1 MTQSAATQPDSPRD
15 ATDGPVARSA
25 VVTNRYRDSVALM
38 RMAAAAAEIGGVQSV
53 AVVMATEANLLDAAT
68 KGFAVDSD
76 SLGVTPTANDVFIGV
91 IGQDRACALALAAVS
106 EDLAGTRASTPAAG
120 TSGGSQ
126 PEAAASISS
135 AFQRVGGSAEA
146 HSSLDGGL
154 VSVAVISVPAAFAAS
169 EARKALAL
177 GMHVMLFSDNVGL
190 DDECDLKQL
199 AAQRG
204 LLLMGPDCGTAMIN
218 GVPLGFANVVRRGSV
233 TVIGASGTGMQE
245 VMAHLHRLGSG
256 VRQAIGCGGRD
267 LHLRV
272 GGSTM
277 IQALRLAEADGEV
290 EAVVLVS
297 KPPDPAVL
305 KAVAE
310 AARPLIA
317 RGVPVILSATG
328 LHHGDL
334 AETGLHVADSLEDAA
349 RIAFG
354 LASAGP
360 GVSLATATASALIP
374 TAGALI
380 TTAGAPVVMTG
391 QGETRVVGAFSGGT
405 LKTEFVHLLRDLP
418 ANVRVHA
425 VDFGDDEYTKGRPH
439 PMIDPGVRDREVI
452 RALGDPAVAVVHF
465 DVVLGFGAAS
475 DPIGGLLK
483 QLVVM
488 PSDRS
493 SLLCAHVLGTEL
505 DPQGRDGVV
514 RRLTD
519 AGVNVFDT
527 NAQAANFIRSA
538 VTGPA
543 REGHGS

>member
-1 MTQSAATQPDSPRD
+1 MTQSATTQPDSPRD
-15 ATDGPVARSA
+15 AMDGPVARSA

-53 AVVMATEANLLDAAT
+53 AVVMATEANLIDAAT

-126 PEAAASISS
+126 SEAAASITS
-135 AFQRVGGSAEA
+135 AFQRAGSSAEA
-146 HSSLDGGL
+146 DPSLDAGS
-154 VSVAVISVPAAFAAS
+154 VSVAVISVPASFAAS

-177 GMHVMLFSDNVGL
+177 GMHVMLFSDNVEL

-277 IQALRLAEADGEV
+277 IQALRLAETDGEV

-310 AARPLIA
+310 AARPLIT

-354 LASAGP
+354 LASAAP
-360 GVSLATATASALIP
+360 GVSLATATASEPIA
-374 TAGALI
+374 TAGAP
-380 TTAGAPVVMTG
+380 AGAPVVMTG

-493 SLLCAHVLGTEL
+493 TLLCAHVLGTEL

-519 AGVNVFDT
+519 AGVKVFDT

>member
-1 MTQSAATQPDSPRD
+1 MTQSAATQPDSPVD
-15 ATDGPVARSA
+15 ATDGPVARST

-91 IGQDRACALALAAVS
+91 IGEDRACALALAVVS
-106 EDLAGTRASTPAAG
+106 EDLAGSRASTPAAG

-126 PEAAASISS
+126 TEAAASISS
-135 AFQRVGGSAEA
+135 AFQRAGGSAEA

-277 IQALRLAEADGEV
+277 IQALRLAQADGDV

-305 KAVAE
+305 RAVAE

-328 LHHGDL
+328 LHSGDL
-334 AETGLHVADSLEDAA
+334 AETGLHVADSLDDAA
-349 RIAFG
+349 RIASR
-354 LASAGP
+354 LASAAP
-360 GVSLATATASALIP
+360 GGSLATTTTSVPL
-374 TAGALI
+374 
-380 TTAGAPVVMTG
+380 TTAGAPFVLPG
-391 QGETRVVGAFSGGT
+391 RGETSVVGAFSGGT
-405 LKTEFVHLLRDLP
+405 LKTEFTHLLRDLP
-418 ANVRVHA
+418 ANVSVHA

-452 RALGDPAVAVVHF
+452 RAMSDPAVAVVHF

-475 DPIGGLLK
+475 DPIGGLLS
-483 QLVVM
+483 QLAVM
-488 PSDRS
+488 PASRS
-493 SLLCAHVLGTEL
+493 TLLCAHVLGTEL
-505 DPQGRDGVV
+505 DPQGRDGIV

-538 VTGPA
+538 VTGPE